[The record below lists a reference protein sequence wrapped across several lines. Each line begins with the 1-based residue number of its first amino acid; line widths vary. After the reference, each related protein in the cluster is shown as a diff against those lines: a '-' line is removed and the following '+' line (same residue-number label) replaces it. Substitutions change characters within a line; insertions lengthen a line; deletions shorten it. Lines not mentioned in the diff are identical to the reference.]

1 MKSRVVHTQGGPYN
15 RYEKPFLT
23 IWMYVHKKRL
33 INMIYGWT
41 CKSLEMLTCDYLLK
55 NQRMHAWIKRVL
67 FWLFVN
73 RIRGAASTLRGQLL
87 NTHFYKA
94 LHWYTQGFV
103 TMEEI
108 RFKLLV
114 VPLDYQK
121 LSKICS
127 QFSQARSIYAS
138 QMRWTGYCFIKLPP
152 HYFKARC
159 LRTSKKRFDSVQV
172 EVFPNTTSA
181 VILLTL
187 SSRKHPH

>member
-1 MKSRVVHTQGGPYN
+1 MKSRVVPTQGGPYN
-15 RYEKPFLT
+15 RYEKPFLP
-23 IWMYVHKKRL
+23 IWIYAHEKRL
-33 INMIYGWT
+33 INLIYGWT
-41 CKSLEMLTCDYLLK
+41 CKSLETLNCDYLLK
-55 NQRMHAWIKRVL
+55 TQRMHAWIRRAL
-67 FWLFVN
+67 FWLCGN
-73 RIRGAASTLRGQLL
+73 RIRSATSTLRGQLL
-87 NTHFYKA
+87 NTQFYKA
-94 LHWYTQGFV
+94 LHWQTQEFV
-103 TMEEI
+103 TVEEI
-108 RFKLLV
+108 LFKTLV

-121 LSKICS
+121 LIKLYS

-159 LRTSKKRFDSVQV
+159 LRISKKRFDNVRL